1 MESRNDSL
9 ASEYGLTARD
19 WHAHVYFDADQVGE
33 ARSLCEAMRDAFG
46 IRMGSVHSDPIGPH
60 PRGSCQITIPHGLIA
75 DGLWWLLQ
83 HRGRLTVFVH
93 ANTGDDSTG
102 ATTRHMSF
110 RSGKVRL

>member
-1 MESRNDSL
+1 M

-60 PRGSCQITIPHGLIA
+60 PRGSCQMTIPHGLIA

-93 ANTGDDSTG
+93 ANTGDDWRDHTAHVVWLGESE
-102 ATTRHMSF
+102 ALYLEVF
-110 RSGKVRL
+110 E